1 MGSGGVRRVPGPVPA
16 QIMHEFGQIADEQA
30 ALRRVAV
37 LVAKGTSPDEVFAA
51 VAEETGR
58 LLAADFAILCRYG
71 PRSLEIAG
79 TWTKTGGP
87 PPTAVGVHLPLGGR
101 NVSTLVHQTGRP
113 ERIDYHSV
121 SGEIGQVA
129 DHEWG
134 LRTSVGIPVSVE
146 GQLWGVVVVAFTHV
160 ELLQADTE
168 TRLAGFTELLATA
181 IANAQARGE
190 LRRSAEEQAAL
201 HRVATLVARSAPA
214 AEVFAAVTAEAG
226 QLLGADVS
234 GMCRYDSGGTITVV
248 DIWASTAADM
258 RVSHGSQFALGGHN
272 TATLVYQT
280 GQPQRIDDLGEATG
294 TTADPARELL
304 GARAVVSVPLRAEG
318 RLWGIVSVMS
328 GRAPLPADTEARLA
342 RFTELAA
349 TAIANAEAKAEAAAS
364 RARILAAADE
374 TRRRIE
380 RDLHDGVQQR
390 LVILALKLSSIRD
403 TVPTDV
409 RADVD
414 EASRELA
421 ATRQELRGL
430 CQGVHPAILTE
441 AGLGAAV
448 RALARRSPLPVR
460 IHMQA
465 IGRLPAS
472 CEVTAYYVAVEAFT
486 NAAKHANASAVD
498 IIIEQSDG
506 MLTVQVRDDG
516 MGGADPTGGS
526 GLTGLRD
533 RVEAVSGSMTLDS
546 AAGAGTVLTVR
557 LPATAD
563 DQGSIPG

>member
-1 MGSGGVRRVPGPVPA
+1 
-16 QIMHEFGQIADEQA
+16 
-30 ALRRVAV
+30 
-37 LVAKGTSPDEVFAA
+37 
-51 VAEETGR
+51 
-58 LLAADFAILCRYG
+58 
-71 PRSLEIAG
+71 
-79 TWTKTGGP
+79 
-87 PPTAVGVHLPLGGR
+87 
-101 NVSTLVHQTGRP
+101 
-113 ERIDYHSV
+113 
-121 SGEIGQVA
+121 
-129 DHEWG
+129 
-134 LRTSVGIPVSVE
+134 
-146 GQLWGVVVVAFTHV
+146 
-160 ELLQADTE
+160 
-168 TRLAGFTELLATA
+168 
-181 IANAQARGE
+181 
-190 LRRSAEEQAAL
+190 
-201 HRVATLVARSAPA
+201 
-214 AEVFAAVTAEAG
+214 
-226 QLLGADVS
+226 
-234 GMCRYDSGGTITVV
+234 
-248 DIWASTAADM
+248 
-258 RVSHGSQFALGGHN
+258 
-272 TATLVYQT
+272 
-280 GQPQRIDDLGEATG
+280 
-294 TTADPARELL
+294 
-304 GARAVVSVPLRAEG
+304 
-318 RLWGIVSVMS
+318 MS

-349 TAIANAEAKAEAAAS
+349 TAIANAEAKAEVAAS
-364 RARILAAADE
+364 RARILTAADE

-390 LVILALKLSSIRD
+390 LVILALKLSTIRD
-403 TVPTDV
+403 TVPADV

-421 ATRQELRGL
+421 ATRQELRDL

-460 IHMQA
+460 IRMQA

-498 IIIEQSDG
+498 ILIEQSDG

-526 GLTGLRD
+526 GLAGLRD

-563 DQGSIPG
+563 DHGSIPS